1 MMKKLAL
8 LTIGALALTSS
19 VAMGADMAVK
29 YTPRAAVPPCNCD
42 TWSGFYIG
50 AYFGHG
56 AGKAKESFTNT
67 STSSNSIIDLA
78 GPPFNDSFFSST
90 TTSGGSSSGNITG
103 SVVNLVVGGNWQATP
118 FWVLGAQLE
127 GTVFS
132 DITVKTIGTQTSRGT
147 SSTFGVTNG
156 VPGPISTSTS
166 TSTSNYEY
174 HDELRSMFTF
184 IGRVGGLVTP
194 DLLLYAL
201 GGGVLGNFVLP
212 DSQDIFGAKRSL
224 WKLGYTVGA
233 GGEYRINNNWFLRAE
248 YRYIHFEYSRDASNS
263 STSTSTSATSTS
275 TFSSSSTTT
284 RSTDFDFHMGKIG
297 AVYKFCPGCGY

>member
-1 MMKKLAL
+1 MKKLAL
-8 LTIGALALTSS
+8 LSIGALALTSS

-29 YTPRAAVPPCNCD
+29 YTPPAAAPCNCD

-56 AGKAKESFTNT
+56 AGKAKESFTDA
-67 STSSNSIIDLA
+67 STSSSSSIDLV
-78 GPPFNDSFFSST
+78 GPPFNNSFST
-90 TTSGGSSSGNITG
+90 STSTSGGSSSGNITG

-132 DITVKTIGTQTSRGT
+132 DITLKTIGTATSR
-147 SSTFGVTNG
+147 SSSSSFNVTNG
-156 VPGPISTSTS
+156 VVGPTSTSTS
-166 TSTSNYEY
+166 TSTSTYEY

-184 IGRVGGLVTP
+184 IGRAGGLVTR
-194 DLLLYAL
+194 DFLIYAL

-212 DSQDIFGAKRSL
+212 DAQDIFGGKRSL
-224 WKLGYTVGA
+224 WRLGYTVGA

-248 YRYIHFEYSRDASNS
+248 YRYIHFKIDRDASDS
-263 STSTSTSATSTS
+263 STSTSASATSTF
-275 TFSSSSTTT
+275 TSSNSSTTS
-284 RSTDFDFHMGKIG
+284 RSTDFDFHMGKVG
-297 AVYKFCPGCGY
+297 VVYKFCPGCGY